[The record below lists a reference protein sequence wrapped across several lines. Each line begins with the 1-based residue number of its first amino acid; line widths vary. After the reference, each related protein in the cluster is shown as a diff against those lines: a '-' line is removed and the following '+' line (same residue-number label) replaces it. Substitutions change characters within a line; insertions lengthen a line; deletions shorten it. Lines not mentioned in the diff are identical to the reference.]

1 MVHNGSVN
9 PCPPG
14 PAPCVCPVKLV
25 EELKLAVGRKLVRC
39 VEKQRK
45 FSLKCSSPEYLV
57 PLSLVLSLDVA
68 ELLTA
73 LYGRGSISSALI
85 SWSGFWESGKRN
97 WSRNSDDFEGPRSE
111 VGEMAEMEG
120 SISACAF

>member
-1 MVHNGSVN
+1 MVHNGRVN

-25 EELKLAVGRKLVRC
+25 EELKLAVGRKLVRS

-57 PLSLVLSLDVA
+57 PLSLVLSPDVA
-68 ELLTA
+68 ELLTV
-73 LYGRGSISSALI
+73 LQGRGSINSALI

-97 WSRNSDDFEGPRSE
+97 WSRNSDDFEGPRSG
-111 VGEMAEMEG
+111 VGEMPERVG
-120 SISACAF
+120 SITASAS